1 MNNTYYEKIYDKHI
15 AYLYGI
21 PRRIEEDTILINKN
35 SIPHKYSII
44 EQRVDMTDIECYSID
59 PPGCEDA
66 DDAFSVYEKNKK
78 IYLAIHIADP
88 TEYINLN
95 TDLWK
100 SIEQRIVTC
109 YPSNRKP
116 YHMIP
121 SEIMEISSLMENKYG
136 NIKNAITIISEI
148 DKEKYYPIGNV
159 KLLYTRIKVKKEN
172 ALEYSKARN
181 RIDDIFD
188 LKYGIK
194 ISEALIKKR
203 GDKTKGIVLNDVT
216 TSLISYENNI
226 PTLKVVCQQEKK
238 MKQMIAEFAIFANS
252 FVGNYLKV
260 HFDNAGIFRTCN
272 ASELLNS
279 ENINNMNGDELL
291 QEIISNG
298 IKADY
303 ISKVASHDLVGSEE
317 YTHFTSPIRRVSDCI
332 CHYLLK
338 YVFIKQYDKTLIYLN
353 KPFTLEQLKNIS
365 IKCDS
370 TTKNIKKIQ
379 YKDTKFRLI
388 QVMYNM
394 LLNKDKLQ
402 LTYYI
407 TSYTNG
413 FLNLIVNK
421 IDYFNTYLS
430 YTIRV
435 KNYEYSHKPKE
446 HYNLE
451 ITKVN
456 CPKKFDEGS
465 IPELDEIFV
474 K

>member
-1 MNNTYYEKIYDKHI
+1 MNNTYYEKNYDKHI
-15 AYLYGI
+15 ASLYGI
-21 PRRIEEDTILINKN
+21 PRRIEEDKILINKN

-44 EQRVDMTDIECYSID
+44 EERVDMTDIECYSID

-78 IYLAIHIADP
+78 LYLAIHIADP

-100 SIEQRIVTC
+100 SIEERIVTR

-121 SEIMEISSLMENKYG
+121 NEIMEKSSLMENKYG

-172 ALEYSKARN
+172 ALEYREACEHSE
-181 RIDDIFD
+181 DIFAIKTS
-188 LKYGIK
+188 LK

-216 TSLISYENNI
+216 TSLISYETNI
-226 PTLKVVCQQEKK
+226 PTLKVVCQPEKN

-260 HFDNAGIFRTCN
+260 HFDNTGIFRTCN

-291 QEIISNG
+291 EEIISNG

-303 ISKVASHDLVGSEE
+303 ISKVASHDLVGSAE

-338 YVFIKQYDKTLIYLN
+338 YVFIKQCNNSLVNLN
-353 KPFTLEQLKNIS
+353 KPFTLDQLKSIS
-365 IKCDS
+365 IKCDFTS
-370 TTKNIKKIQ
+370 KNIKKIQ

-388 QVMYNM
+388 QVMDNM
-394 LLNKDKLQ
+394 LLNKDKLK

-413 FLNLIVNK
+413 FLNLIVSK
-421 IDYFNTYLS
+421 IDYYNTYLS
-430 YTIRV
+430 YTLRV
-435 KNYEYSHKPKE
+435 KNYEYSHKQKE
-446 HYNLE
+446 KYEVE

-456 CPKKFDEGS
+456 CLKKYDEGS
-465 IPELDEIFV
+465 IPELDAKFI
-474 K
+474 

>member
-1 MNNTYYEKIYDKHI
+1 MNNTYYEQIYDRHI
-15 AYLYGI
+15 APLYGI
-21 PRRIEEDTILINKN
+21 PRRNDEDNILINKN

-44 EQRVDMTDIECYSID
+44 EERVDMTDIECYSID

-66 DDAFSVYEKNKK
+66 DDAFSVYEQNEKL
-78 IYLAIHIADP
+78 YLAIHIADP

-95 TDLWK
+95 SDLWK
-100 SIEQRIVTC
+100 SIEQKIVTR

-121 SEIMEISSLMENKYG
+121 NEIMEISSLMENKYG
-136 NIKNAITIISEI
+136 NIKKAITIITEI
-148 DKEKYYPIGNV
+148 DKENYYPIGNV
-159 KLLYTRIKVKKEN
+159 KLLYTQIKVKKEN

-181 RIDDIFD
+181 RIDEIFD

-226 PTLKVVCQQEKK
+226 PTLKIVCQPEKK

-252 FVGNYLKV
+252 FVGNYLKI
-260 HFDNAGIFRTCN
+260 HFNDTGIFRTCN

-303 ISKVASHDLVGSEE
+303 LSKVESHDLVGSEE

-338 YVFIKQYDKTLIYLN
+338 YVFIKQRNKSLVDLN
-353 KPFTLEQLKNIS
+353 KPFTLEELKSIS
-365 IKCDS
+365 TKCDFTS
-370 TTKNIKKIQ
+370 KNIKKIQ

-388 QVMYNM
+388 QVMDNM
-394 LLNKDKLQ
+394 LLNKDKLK

-421 IDYFNTYLS
+421 IDYYNTYLS
-430 YTIRV
+430 YTLRV
-435 KNYEYSHKPKE
+435 RNYVYSHKPKDKYE
-446 HYNLE
+446 VE

-456 CPKKFDEGS
+456 CPKKYDEGS
-465 IPELDEIFV
+465 IPELDAKFV

>member
-15 AYLYGI
+15 ASLYGI

-44 EQRVDMTDIECYSID
+44 EERVDMTDIECYSID
-59 PPGCEDA
+59 PSGCEDA
-66 DDAFSVYEKNKK
+66 DDAFSVYKESNGL
-78 IYLAIHIADP
+78 YLAIHIADP
-88 TEYINLN
+88 TEYINI
-95 TDLWK
+95 DSELWK

-136 NIKNAITIISEI
+136 NIKNAISIITEI
-148 DKEKYYPIGNV
+148 DKDKYFPIGNV

-181 RIDDIFD
+181 LTNEIFD
-188 LKYGIK
+188 IKYGIK
-194 ISEALIKKR
+194 ISQALITKR

-226 PTLKVVCQQEKK
+226 PTLKVVCKEEKI
-238 MKQMIAEFAIFANS
+238 MKQMIAEFAIFANT
-252 FVGNYLKV
+252 FIGNYLKL
-260 HFDNAGIFRTCN
+260 HFNNTGIFRMCN
-272 ASELLNS
+272 ASNLLDR
-279 ENINNMNGDELL
+279 EDVNNMSGNELL
-291 QEIISNG
+291 QEIITSG
-298 IKADY
+298 IRADY
-303 ISKVASHDLVGSEE
+303 VSNVKSHDLVGSEE
-317 YTHFTSPIRRVSDCI
+317 YTHFTSPIRRASDCI

-338 YVFIKQYDKTLIYLN
+338 YIYLKQNN
-353 KPFTLEQLKNIS
+353 KNIMIPFTLEKLKNLS
-365 IKCDS
+365 EKCVSKSRDV
-370 TTKNIKKIQ
+370 KKIQ

-394 LLNKDKLQ
+394 LLNNDKLK

-407 TSYTNG
+407 TSYTNS
-413 FLNLIVNK
+413 FINIIIKN
-421 IDYFNTYLS
+421 IDYFNVYLS

-435 KNYEYSHKPKE
+435 KNYNYSHDPKKI
-446 HYNLE
+446 YTIK
-451 ITKVN
+451 ITRVN

-465 IPELDEIFV
+465 IPELDEIFI